1 MSIKLYAD
9 GAAIDAMLDMYHNGN
24 VQGFT
29 TNPSLMKKGGVTNYR
44 QFAFDLLKEI
54 QDMPISFEVFA
65 DDEETMYKEAKEI
78 ASWADNVYVKIPA
91 LNTKGESTH
100 KLVEKLSHEGV
111 KVNVTA
117 LFTEEQVENFLGALD
132 PETPSILSLFAGRIA
147 DTGVDPIPY
156 VKWAVEKAKVNPK
169 CEVLWA
175 STREFIN
182 IYQAD
187 ECGCQIITVPNSI
200 LAKRKN
206 LGRDLFQCSLDTVQ
220 AFAKD
225 IESLGFEILS

>member
-1 MSIKLYAD
+1 MNIKVFAD
-9 GAAIDAMLDMYHNGN
+9 GAAIDGILDMYHNGN

-44 QFAFDLLKEI
+44 QFAFDVLDEI
-54 QDMPISFEVFA
+54 KDMPISFEVFA
-65 DDEETMYKEAKEI
+65 DDEEGMYKEAKEI
-78 ASWADNVYVKIPA
+78 ASWANNVYVKIPA
-91 LNTKGESTH
+91 LNTKGEPTYD
-100 KLVEKLSHEGV
+100 LVKKLSSEGV

-117 LFTEEQVENFLGALD
+117 LFTYEQVEKFVEVLD
-132 PETPSILSLFAGRIA
+132 ESTPSIISLFAGRIA

-156 VKWAVEKAKVNPK
+156 VKWSVEQAAAKSN

-182 IYQAD
+182 IYQAE
-187 ECGCQIITVPNSI
+187 ECGCQIITVPNNI

-206 LGRDLFQCSLDTVQ
+206 VGRDLQQCSLDTVQ
-220 AFAKD
+220 TFAKD
-225 IESLGFEILS
+225 IQSLGFEILV